1 MILFTDN
8 MVIKCSECGVCCKL
22 FLINLTEE
30 EYRSGKYKTQFEMFG
45 SVEDFDEAEM
55 CAANIIEQKDDRS
68 CIYLK
73 DAKCSIHE
81 IRPQSC
87 RNFSCKSK
95 DKGFKTMIDKI
106 RKEKNIN
113 N

>member
-1 MILFTDN
+1 MLFTEI
-8 MVIKCSECGVCCKL
+8 MTIKCSECGVCCKL
-22 FLINLTEE
+22 FWINLSEK
-30 EYRSGKYKTQFEMFG
+30 EYKSGKYKAQFGMFG
-45 SVEDFDEAEM
+45 LVEDFGEAEM
-55 CAANIIEQKDDRS
+55 SAANIIEQKDDGS

-73 DAKCSIHE
+73 NAKCSIHG

-87 RNFSCKSK
+87 RKFFCTSK